1 MREPFN
7 RLGPS
12 QGNTMTGLNKVV
24 RLFMMLMFVFFLF
37 TFYFQYILKNKN
49 PGDQPPDAAVKQF
62 ARCYGKPCM
71 DDIGALVTPGFRD
84 FKPVSVWVADT
95 WRALKESK
103 YLRLSGRVLDSR
115 VKENR
120 AVVSMASTIK
130 TVDGQIDQTEIYY
143 LVMKNGRW
151 LIAER
156 ALSPG
161 KVDLGALNF

>member
-1 MREPFN
+1 M
-7 RLGPS
+7 S
-12 QGNTMTGLNKVV
+12 GLNKVV

-37 TFYFQYILKNKN
+37 TFYFQYILKSKN
-49 PGDQPPDAAVKQF
+49 PDDQPPDATVKQF

-71 DDIGALVTPGFRD
+71 DDIGALVTPRFRD

-95 WRALKESK
+95 WRALNESE
-103 YLRLSGRVLDSR
+103 YHRQNGRVLESR

-120 AVVSMASTIK
+120 AVVSMVATIK

-143 LVMKNGRW
+143 LVMKNGQW

-156 ALSPG
+156 TLSPG
-161 KVDLGALNF
+161 KVDLNALNF